1 MQYTVFCCSKL
12 ALLRLLLVVFF
23 CCRCVIEDD
32 EETAL
37 TEDVEAKAKETDTI
51 MKMGIKIYF
60 YVFFQRPL
68 IRQIFL
74 AHFV

>member
-37 TEDVEAKAKETDTI
+37 TEDVEAKAIKTDTI
-51 MKMGIKIYF
+51 LLNIDIRKFTFMCFFTKISEY
-60 YVFFQRPL
+60 QND
-68 IRQIFL
+68 QIG
-74 AHFV
+74 

>member
-37 TEDVEAKAKETDTI
+37 TEDVEAKAIETNTI
-51 MKMGIKIYF
+51 LLSMDMNNFKCFSKTF
-60 YVFFQRPL
+60 DQTDLPFC
-68 IRQIFL
+68 
-74 AHFV
+74 

>member
-37 TEDVEAKAKETDTI
+37 TEDVEAKAIETGI
-51 MKMGIKIYF
+51 ILSNMGIKNKF
-60 YVFFQRPL
+60 YLF
-68 IRQIFL
+68 
-74 AHFV
+74 

>member
-51 MKMGIKIYF
+51 MKMSIIKLLLCDLSKTF
-60 YVFFQRPL
+60 DQTDLPFC
-68 IRQIFL
+68 
-74 AHFV
+74 

>member
-51 MKMGIKIYF
+51 IKMAIKNLL
-60 YVFFQRPL
+60 VC
-68 IRQIFL
+68 FL
-74 AHFV
+74 SKTFDQTDLSFC

>member
-37 TEDVEAKAKETDTI
+37 TEDVEAKAIETDTI
-51 MKMGIKIYF
+51 LLNMDIKNLILC
-60 YVFFQRPL
+60 VFSRTFDQTDLP
-68 IRQIFL
+68 FC
-74 AHFV
+74 

>member
-23 CCRCVIEDD
+23 CCRCVIEDA

-51 MKMGIKIYF
+51 LLNMDIKNLLLMC
-60 YVFFQRPL
+60 FFKNL
-68 IRQIFL
+68 
-74 AHFV
+74 

>member
-37 TEDVEAKAKETDTI
+37 TEDVEANAIETGIILST
-51 MKMGIKIYF
+51 MGIKKF
-60 YVFFQRPL
+60 YLF
-68 IRQIFL
+68 
-74 AHFV
+74 

>member
-51 MKMGIKIYF
+51 MNMGIKNLLLCVLSKTFDQTYLPF
-60 YVFFQRPL
+60 C
-68 IRQIFL
+68 
-74 AHFV
+74 

>member
-37 TEDVEAKAKETDTI
+37 TEDVEAKAKETDTM
-51 MKMGIKIYF
+51 MKMGIKNLKMVKKYF
-60 YVFFQRPL
+60 
-68 IRQIFL
+68 
-74 AHFV
+74 